1 MFLMIRLQGIV
12 MAQHFLLSAAAR
24 TLSLKTI
31 YAEGE
36 EAAYQRFCRLRWPE
50 TKGSPV
56 CPRCQFEE
64 AYAIETRRK
73 FKCKACHHQFSVTSD
88 TVFASHKLAFVDLL
102 GAIFLVA
109 NAAKGM
115 STLQLAR
122 TIDVSYKTAFVLIHK
137 LREAIRAETEGLT
150 LTGTV
155 EVDGAFVGG
164 HVRPTNRS
172 SDRIDRRLR
181 ENRRAGRRSVIALRE
196 RGGRILTDVFIRES
210 EGVAFAAARIAP
222 GSHVVADMIAHWDL
236 LDPLF
241 STGRIDHS
249 EAYSLCKGIHTN
261 GAESYFARMR
271 RMIRGQH
278 HRVGPTYLKGYAAH
292 AAWLEDH
299 RKTSN
304 GGLVDRLIVNGL
316 LAPVS
321 RVWKGYWQR
330 AG

>member
-1 MFLMIRLQGIV
+1 

-24 TLSLKTI
+24 TLSLKSI
-31 YAEGE
+31 YADGE
-36 EAAYQRFCRLRWPE
+36 EAAYRRFCRLRWPE
-50 TKGSPV
+50 TNGDPV
-56 CPRCQFEE
+56 CPRCGFEE
-64 AYAIETRRK
+64 AYVVASRRK
-73 FKCKACHHQFSVTSD
+73 FKCKACHHQFSVTSG
-88 TVFASHKLAFVDLL
+88 TIFASHKLAFVDLL
-102 GAIFLVA
+102 GAIALIA

-115 STLQLAR
+115 SALQLAR
-122 TIDVSYKTAFVLIHK
+122 TIGVSYKTAFVLIHK
-137 LREAIRAETEGLT
+137 LREAIRAETAGLT
-150 LTGTV
+150 LSGTV

-164 HVRPTNRS
+164 QVRPTNRS

-181 ENRRAGRRSVIALRE
+181 ENRRADRRSVIALRE
-196 RGGRILTDVFIRES
+196 RGGRILTNVFARES
-210 EGVAFAAARIAP
+210 EGVAFATARIAP
-222 GSHVVADMIAHWDL
+222 GSHVVADMIAHWDM

-241 STGRIDHS
+241 STDRVDHS
-249 EAYSLCKGIHTN
+249 EAYSLGDGIHTN

-278 HRVGPTYLKGYAAH
+278 HRVGPTYLKDYAAH

-304 GGLVDRLIVNGL
+304 GGLVDRLIVSGL

-321 RVWKGYWQR
+321 RAWKGYWQR

>member
-1 MFLMIRLQGIV
+1 

-24 TLSLKTI
+24 TLSVKTI

-36 EAAYQRFCRLRWPE
+36 EAAYRHFCRLRWPE
-50 TKGSPV
+50 TNGEPV
-56 CPRCQFEE
+56 CPRCRFEK
-64 AYAIETRRK
+64 AYAIATRRK
-73 FKCKACHHQFSVTSD
+73 FKCKACHHQFSVTSG
-88 TVFASHKLAFVDLL
+88 TIFASHKLNFVDLL
-102 GAIFLVA
+102 GAIALVA

-115 STLQLAR
+115 PALQLAR
-122 TIDVSYKTAFVLIHK
+122 TIGVSYKTAFVLIHK
-137 LREAIRAETEGLT
+137 LREAIGAETASLT
-150 LTGTV
+150 LSGTV

-172 SDRIDRRLR
+172 LDRVDRRLR
-181 ENRRAGRRSVIALRE
+181 ENRRADRRSIIALRE

-210 EGVAFAAARIAP
+210 EGVNFAKARIAP
-222 GSHVVADMIAHWDL
+222 GSHIVADMIAHWDL
-236 LDPLF
+236 LDGAF
-241 STGRIDHS
+241 STDRIDHS
-249 EAYSLCKGIHTN
+249 EAYSHGAGIHTN

-278 HRVGPTYLKGYAAH
+278 HRVAPAYLNGYAAH

-299 RKTSN
+299 RRTSN

-321 RVWKGYWQR
+321 RAWKGYWQR